1 MIHSNKNIGGRS
13 YNYKEKYAP
22 DPSGERLSDNARV
35 WKGYLPDEAESYDD
49 DMLKGYRDTIDSL
62 LVFVS
67 ILYSL
72 LGNTNL
78 LFIIFRRHSSPP

>member
-1 MIHSNKNIGGRS
+1 MLGGRS
-13 YNYKEKYAP
+13 YNYVEKYAP

-35 WKGYLPDEAESYDD
+35 WKVYLDEAESYDD

-67 ILYSL
+67 
-72 LGNTNL
+72 T
-78 LFIIFRRHSSPP
+78 LFIAKEYIIYCL